1 MTPQDMIK
9 RYQITFAPNDTTKLM
24 LSGVK
29 RVKAEGMLD
38 EVVAHKAEIIA
49 ILTAER
55 EAAEK
60 AAAEHEAKIEAIEGL
75 DEIYAAIE
83 EHERHRAAFER
94 AMYRGDGI
102 LPGMPKSDIKALCAK
117 YPREAAYIQAC
128 EYSNSENLTQMG
140 IGIRAKECIINGED
154 YEQVLAD
161 MEKEWGD
168 YCHEHIWD

>member
-1 MTPQDMIK
+1 MTPQEMIK

-24 LSGVK
+24 VSGVK
-29 RVKAEGMLD
+29 RVKAEDMLD
-38 EVVAHKAEIIA
+38 EVIARKAEIIA
-49 ILTAER
+49 ILTAEC

-60 AAAEHEAKIEAIEGL
+60 AAAEREAKIAAIEGL

-83 EHERHRAAFER
+83 EHEQHRAAFER

-102 LPGMPKSDIKALCAK
+102 LPGMPKSDIKALYAK
-117 YPREAAYIQAC
+117 YPRAAAYIQAS

-140 IGIRAKECIINGED
+140 IGIRAKERIINEED
-154 YEQVLAD
+154 CKKVLAD